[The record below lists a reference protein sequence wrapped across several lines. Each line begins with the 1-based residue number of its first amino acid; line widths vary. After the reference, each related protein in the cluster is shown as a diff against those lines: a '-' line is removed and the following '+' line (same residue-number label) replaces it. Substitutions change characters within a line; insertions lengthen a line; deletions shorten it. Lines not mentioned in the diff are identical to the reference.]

1 MNYDFDFNINNY
13 NIKELEQ
20 FLNIKDNY
28 DLNDINEKCSKMIL
42 VIKDSKTHDNN
53 YKKSLGKFLD
63 EVKVKLIS
71 NIKKISEENDGFIE
85 DYDKPVIDNKITSEL
100 NIKKYNNVGKIV
112 TPMTSHQPLQK
123 ISMPSDST
131 NPYGGNQFISNYVFN
146 TQFRDNFFSTTPEN
160 CTFTLPVK
168 LKNVISITLSA
179 VQIPN
184 VFFTYSDFKGTNQL
198 YIFEETTNLEA
209 IIVIPPGNYDITTF
223 PTVLEKAIN
232 TQLIGSWPNRFEV
245 SIDPYT
251 YFTTISNTTNTFRM
265 NILKKD
271 LSYIRSCNYSK
282 YFNDSNPDNIITKN
296 NINSEPSNFC
306 NTMGYLIGYR
316 QIEYE
321 GQLSYTSE
329 SMFNSVGNSEYIY
342 FCMND
347 YVGSQY
353 MQNYGVL
360 PKGLIDDNIL
370 AVIPI
375 TSPKFTS
382 TFSDNADYIY
392 KRRNYLGPVDIQKI
406 SIKILS
412 LNGSIANLYS
422 NDYVFN
428 LQVTTIY
435 DNTIPY
441 APNYNI
447 NI

>member
-20 FLNIKDNY
+20 FLNINDNY

-271 LSYIRSCNYSK
+271 LSYISSCNYSK

-382 TFSDNADYIY
+382 TFSDN
-392 KRRNYLGPVDIQKI
+392 
-406 SIKILS
+406 
-412 LNGSIANLYS
+412 
-422 NDYVFN
+422 N

-435 DNTIPY
+435 DNTMPY